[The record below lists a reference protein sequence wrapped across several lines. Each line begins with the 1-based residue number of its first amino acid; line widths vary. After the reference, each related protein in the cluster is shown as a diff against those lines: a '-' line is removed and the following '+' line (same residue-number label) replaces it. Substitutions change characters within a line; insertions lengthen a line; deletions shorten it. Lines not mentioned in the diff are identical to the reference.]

1 MTINKPFGIEELVTY
16 FENIKGY
23 FIGDK
28 KLISFIKMETG
39 NHCLET
45 ILMKVAAISNTTLW
59 QDGRQSIGSHIL
71 SLKIDDKLKIGDLGL
86 VADICNCEAVHNPN
100 ELYQFASTY
109 CCYHQPDLFP
119 IYSIHGQRLANFF
132 SPSNY
137 YDIADHYESYAEI
150 IHGIKTQ
157 LRLTSLNY
165 IEINKFFWLY
175 EGQLLSK
182 GQASTVV

>member
-1 MTINKPFGIEELVTY
+1 MEELIIK
-16 FENIKGY
+16 FESIKGY
-23 FIGDK
+23 FTGDK
-28 KLISFIKMETG
+28 KLISFVRKEVG
-39 NHCLET
+39 NSCLQT
-45 ILMKVAAISNTTLW
+45 VLMKMAAISNPALW
-59 QDGRQSIGSHIL
+59 RDGGQYSMASYIL
-71 SLKIDDKLKIGDLGL
+71 ALRMDDRLKMGDLGL
-86 VADICNCEAVHNPN
+86 VAEICDCEARHNPN

-137 YDIADHYESYAEI
+137 YDIADHYEWYAEI